1 MADAVAGVSA
11 FGSGAAVSVRAV
23 PPPVWVILAAIAGA
37 FVLLW
42 HSFRNDIEDTTWT
55 DPKQPPENLPVG
67 MVVPPCAATTD
78 FGTDALRARR
88 PFHFARWTDDMTAG
102 ASAQIPVS
110 GRLGA
115 LGWVPGRG

>member
-1 MADAVAGVSA
+1 MAEAAAGVSA

-23 PPPVWVILAAIAGA
+23 PPPVWVLLAGIAGA
-37 FVLLW
+37 GLLLW
-42 HSFRNDIEDTTWT
+42 HQFRRTPDDVSWT
-55 DPKQPPENLPVG
+55 DPEQPPDNLPVG
-67 MVVPPCAATTD
+67 MVVPPAGATQD
-78 FGTDALRARR
+78 FGTEAFRARK
-88 PFHFARWTDDMTAG
+88 PFHFARWSDDPTQG